1 MKLAVVVSI
10 VTGLVLI
17 LLAHFGVFYTWNL
30 SLTDSL
36 YGGKPA
42 LQDIK
47 IITIDDKSLQEIGR
61 WPWNR
66 TVWTDLLQSTQKA
79 TVVAFDVA
87 FFEPTIDDASVG
99 EAMRNSGNVII
110 AQEYDFDRK
119 VVLAP
124 APGLKGVQTANIN
137 IFTDQEGVS
146 RSIPVMLN
154 EKPSLALSAAQKYV
168 GKELSVPMQKM
179 IVNFAGPPNS
189 YRTYSAADVIT
200 GRVQPDEFENAI
212 VFIGATAPDLHDDYL
227 VPTSHNQRMPG
238 VEIHAHA
245 TQTILAKQYLHYQ
258 DFTSVAVAILV
269 VSIISGL
276 LYGYVRIRYSA
287 PLLLILLIGYFAA
300 AVFLFKRG
308 LILNL
313 VYPALTMLA
322 TSLTTISYVA
332 AHENRNKKYIL
343 GIFGKY
349 VSKDV
354 VDHLLKS
361 EKSIELGGIEKEVTA
376 LFADIR
382 GFTAMSEKMTPH
394 QVIQVLNH
402 YFGDMTD
409 LVFANDGTLD
419 KFIGDALF
427 ALWGTPLEDKEH
439 AYKAVKCAFEIQ
451 ERLKI
456 PRDKKVPPIN
466 LGIGICSGPA
476 VVGNMGS
483 AQRQEFTAIGDTI
496 NTASRLS
503 GVASGGEIIITE
515 STYKMIKDKIDA
527 RKLDPLKVK
536 GKEKPLIVYEVIS
549 LHHKPAK

>member
-10 VTGLVLI
+10 VTGIIFV
-17 LLAHFGVFYTWNL
+17 LLAYLGFFYTWNL
-30 SLTDSL
+30 SMTDAL

-79 TVVAFDVA
+79 AVVAFDVA
-87 FFEPTIDDASVG
+87 FFEPTADDTSVG
-99 EAMRNSGNVII
+99 DAMRKSGNVII
-110 AQEYDFDRK
+110 AQEYDFSRK
-119 VVLAP
+119 TDIVP
-124 APGLKGVQTANIN
+124 AFGFNGVQTAMIN

-154 EKPSLALSAAQKYV
+154 EKPSLALSAAQKYL
-168 GKELSVPMQKM
+168 GREITVPQQKLL
-179 IVNFAGPPNS
+179 VNFAGPPNS
-189 YRTYSAADVIT
+189 YRTYSAADVIN
-200 GRVQPDEFENAI
+200 GRISPGEFENAI

-227 VPTSHNQRMPG
+227 VPTSHKQRMPG

-245 TQTILAKQYLHYQ
+245 VQTILTKQYIHYQ
-258 DFTSVAVAILV
+258 DFKSLAIVILII
-269 VSIISGL
+269 SIISGL
-276 LYGYVRIRYSA
+276 LYGYTRIRYGA
-287 PLLLILLIGYFAA
+287 PILILILLCYFAA
-300 AVFLFKRG
+300 AIFLFKRG

-313 VYPALTMLA
+313 VYPALTILA
-322 TSLTTISYVA
+322 TSLTSISYVA
-332 AHENRNKKYIL
+332 SHENRHKKYIL
-343 GIFGKY
+343 GLFGKY

-361 EKSIELGGIEKEVTA
+361 EKSIELGGVEKPVTA

-451 ERLKI
+451 ETLKT

-515 STYKMIKDKIDA
+515 STYKMIKDKVDA
-527 RKLDPLKVK
+527 RKLEPLKVK
-536 GKEKPLIVYEVIS
+536 GKEKPLIVYEVLSI
-549 LHHKPAK
+549 K

>member
-1 MKLAVVVSI
+1 MKLAIAVSI
-10 VTGLVLI
+10 LTGLILV
-17 LLAHFGVFYTWNL
+17 LLAHFGLFYTWNL

-61 WPWNR
+61 WPWSR
-66 TVWTDLLQSTQKA
+66 TVWIDLLQSTQKA
-79 TVVAFDVA
+79 KVVAFDIA
-87 FFEPTIDDASVG
+87 FFEPTADDDFVA
-99 EAMRNSGNVII
+99 EAMRKSGNVII
-110 AQEYDFDRK
+110 AHEYDFSRK
-119 VVLAP
+119 TDLMP
-124 APGLKGVQTANIN
+124 APGFNGIQTATIN

-146 RSIPVMLN
+146 RSIPVMLQDM
-154 EKPSLALSAAQKYV
+154 PSMALAAAQKYV
-168 GKELSVPMQKM
+168 GKELSVPTQKM
-179 IVNFAGPPNS
+179 LVNFAGEPNS
-189 YRTYSAADVIT
+189 YRTYPAADVIM
-200 GRVQPDEFENAI
+200 GRITPEEFENSI

-245 TQTILAKQYLHYQ
+245 TQTILTKQYLHYQ
-258 DFTSVAVAILV
+258 DFISVAIIILV
-269 VSIISGL
+269 ISTISGL

-287 PLLLILLIGYFAA
+287 PLLLILLISYFVAA
-300 AVFLFKRG
+300 IFLFKRG
-308 LILNL
+308 IILNL
-313 VYPALTMLA
+313 IYPSLTVLS
-322 TSLTTISYVA
+322 TSLTTISYIA
-332 AHENRNKKYIL
+332 AHENKNKKYIL
-343 GIFGKY
+343 SIFGRY

-361 EKSIELGGIEKEVTA
+361 EKAIELGGVEKQVTA

-394 QVIQVLNH
+394 QVITFLNH

-409 LVFANDGTLD
+409 SIFAHNGTLD
-419 KFIGDALF
+419 KYVGDALF
-427 ALWGTPLEDKEH
+427 ALWGSPLPDKDH
-439 AYKAVKCAFEIQ
+439 AYNAVKCALAIQ
-451 ERLKI
+451 ERLKTQHRKDI
-456 PRDKKVPPIN
+456 PPIN

-515 STYKMIKDKIDA
+515 STYKMIKDKVDA
-527 RKLDPLKVK
+527 RKLEPLKVK
-536 GKEKPLIVYEVIS
+536 GKEKLLIVYEVIG